1 MMKMAPLV
9 TVGINVFNGMP
20 WLRETLASIL
30 GQTYKDFRVLIMDDG
45 STDGTSEYLDQ
56 IHDERVEIIRQANQG
71 MTTALNNTLDR
82 IETPWLV
89 RSDADDISFPDRL
102 ATIVEYIHRYPE
114 TGMFYSRAAHYQR
127 GVILG
132 QLKTTEGSPAQLKA
146 LAQSGYL
153 PSVNHSSVVYN
164 MAHVTALGGYRSVF
178 DVDYDMFARMAR
190 TGAMRFIPKT
200 LVGYRLNSKSMSMQ
214 DMREH
219 SSHILYVQYML
230 ISEVA
235 SLAPRPYSDVRHII
249 DRLVDE
255 SALAY
260 QTKLKEAVVAIGD
273 DQYLFASTAIIQALC
288 RAPSLF
294 LSRFLYHL
302 GLRGKARVGVD
313 PKRFYSHAA
322 ELWPGVNFTCID
334 CSLSSYGEAQ

>member
-20 WLRETLASIL
+20 WLSETLASIL

-56 IHDERVEIIRQANQG
+56 IHDERIEIIRQENQG

-102 ATIVEYIHRYPE
+102 ATIVEYIQRYPE

-164 MAHVTALGGYRSVF
+164 MAHVRALGGYRSVF

-190 TGAMRFIPKT
+190 TGAMR
-200 LVGYRLNSKSMSMQ
+200 
-214 DMREH
+214 
-219 SSHILYVQYML
+219 
-230 ISEVA
+230 
-235 SLAPRPYSDVRHII
+235 
-249 DRLVDE
+249 
-255 SALAY
+255 
-260 QTKLKEAVVAIGD
+260 
-273 DQYLFASTAIIQALC
+273 
-288 RAPSLF
+288 
-294 LSRFLYHL
+294 
-302 GLRGKARVGVD
+302 
-313 PKRFYSHAA
+313 
-322 ELWPGVNFTCID
+322 
-334 CSLSSYGEAQ
+334 